1 MNGFLFIKAAVEV
14 STDTFCLPNRK
25 TFRFPTPLLS
35 TYLYFDKK
43 APEKCKYSSQAYLL
57 RNSLVI
63 NAFQNLLFCVPKA
76 AVLHV
81 KSVGF
86 ASQKSR
92 FRNVKAQLSLFKE
105 IIFTKLRIFLSSGTS
120 NKRENC
126 LPNKTL
132 LSLYL
137 YTSFT
142 GFSPLL

>member
-1 MNGFLFIKAAVEV
+1 MNGFLFIKQQRRSAQTHSSFQIE
-14 STDTFCLPNRK
+14 N
-25 TFRFPTPLLS
+25 TFRFPTPFLS
-35 TYLYFDKK
+35 TCLYFDKK
-43 APEKCKYSSQAYLL
+43 APEKCKYFSQARLL
-57 RNSLVI
+57 YNSLVI
-63 NAFQNLLFCVPKA
+63 NALQNLLFCVPKA
-76 AVLHV
+76 AVLHG

-92 FRNVKAQLSLFKE
+92 FRNAKAQLSLFKE
-105 IIFTKLRIFLSSGTS
+105 IIFTKRRIFLSSGTS

-132 LSLYL
+132 LFLYL